1 MLSDWSDVPVND
13 AIETPQVAQLIGNYP
28 NPFNPSTTI
37 SFSTAKNEPVQ
48 ITIFNQKGQI
58 VRTWDIDSKEDGIQ
72 HLVWDGRDQNGNPV
86 TSGVY
91 YYHMKSGKYSSSRKM
106 VLMK

>member
-1 MLSDWSDVPVND
+1 
-13 AIETPQVAQLIGNYP
+13 
-28 NPFNPSTTI
+28 
-37 SFSTAKNEPVQ
+37 
-48 ITIFNQKGQI
+48 